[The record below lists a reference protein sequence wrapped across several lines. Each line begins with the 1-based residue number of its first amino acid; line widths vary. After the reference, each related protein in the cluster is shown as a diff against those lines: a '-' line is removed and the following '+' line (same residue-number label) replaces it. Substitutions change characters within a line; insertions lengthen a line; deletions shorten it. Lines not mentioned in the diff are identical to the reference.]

1 MHSFGVINATA
12 LATMMTSYA
21 EASFEGDGPCN
32 NAHTGFATR
41 SNVIR
46 PSLMVLGDTAI
57 ELYVTLGHTP
67 APFPWFP
74 CLRSRF

>member
-1 MHSFGVINATA
+1 
-12 LATMMTSYA
+12 MMTSYA

-57 ELYVTLGHTP
+57 ELYVTLGHTQHLFHGFP
-67 APFPWFP
+67 AYDQDFEYQVTFWEIAPA
-74 CLRSRF
+74 